1 MNCIPY
7 IYIRTRAREAC
18 EPSSRRNTLQMSRLA
33 IIFFFDFSF
42 FIFPSVR
49 RGVRSAHPAPYPV
62 LPSRR
67 CTPRRCTPRRCTP
80 RRCTPRRCTPRRCT
94 PRNVVDALAHRCAL
108 LEPSSR
114 RAVEPS
120 SRRAVEPSSLCA
132 PRRAFR
138 RAPCGARN
146 VGAGRVHRSPE
157 RRPSLETA
165 LHNRRNGLT
174 LNTLRTQQPKL
185 HKSCINTH
193 KSPAY
198 MQ

>member
-62 LPSRR
+62 LPS
-67 CTPRRCTPRRCTP
+67 
-80 RRCTPRRCTPRRCT
+80 RRCTPRRCT